1 LTSESEQ
8 QLKAGIAIFV
18 GMSSKLGLVCSP
30 TASSRRGSPVQFD
43 LSNGSTELRL
53 TLGYDF
59 VTDLPCTKEFQQA
72 LWMDLSAITLRLTDQ
87 NLAEFTTL
95 SGIPIRFRIEFP
107 FSRSTEGGSFEF
119 VHVLT
124 ESGART
130 VFEAKFSV
138 HLTHTV
144 AVQVASLE
152 SVITEPLVVNAVR
165 TFIDTNQAV
174 FYPQRR
180 HPIDLQVLTIESS
193 AYDYK
198 EKRFV
203 YHAATDEQIAEFLK
217 RKTYWLGFRRGKQS
231 TRICIA
237 DPYDAAYLGV
247 SAERLVQAGAILAAE
262 GYLQTDSS
270 GLYANAGNRL
280 LAQAHRFDREFA
292 AFFKTETAAEE
303 DILLPSNILVSTG
316 NPLFDVFISHATE
329 DKPYVEPLVEALEAA
344 GIKVWFDKTALEWGD
359 DLRPSI
365 DRGLA
370 NCRYGI
376 VVLSKAFL
384 RKKKWTEYEL
394 NSLFA
399 LEQPGRKII
408 LPIWHGITRDDLLQ
422 YGAGFADRLAK
433 ISSKDSYED
442 IVESL
447 LNLVGRSKP
456 QTATTLM
463 APLPTVPEPAK
474 PNPDGADAPRVAK
487 LELPAA
493 RPMIVPKRYGK
504 GVLKDHMGYTGLA
517 VVNDGEQPA
526 YDITIH
532 NVQINEGGKLTFH
545 CGHTERLTKNDGE
558 AFYPAFVEM
567 RLGGIFGS
575 GLFDFMR
582 ERGVVSITVPITYR
596 DSSDNSFQT
605 DVTLERDVQKSGGLR
620 LGWKQKRIRNPD
632 SENG

>member
-1 LTSESEQ
+1 MEINRATTLAKV
-8 QLKAGIAIFV
+8 LARDRALDARDRKDAAIEK
-18 GMSSKLGLVCSP
+18 GRLAEAHP
-30 TASSRRGSPVQFD
+30 
-43 LSNGSTELRL
+43 GST
-53 TLGYDF
+53 DF
-59 VTDLPCTKEFQQA
+59 RQAVEVIAQYLTDL
-72 LWMDLSAITLRLTDQ
+72 M
-87 NLAEFTTL
+87 
-95 SGIPIRFRIEFP
+95 
-107 FSRSTEGGSFEF
+107 
-119 VHVLT
+119 
-124 ESGART
+124 
-130 VFEAKFSV
+130 EAKVSSV
-138 HLTHTV
+138 RDAHAQTNIPVTGQTV
-144 AVQVASLE
+144 ENALEALHASLE
-152 SVITEPLVVNAVR
+152 TVISASVGSWGGSLALVQKR
-165 TFIDTNQAV
+165 TGETVADG
-174 FYPQRR
+174 
-180 HPIDLQVLTIESS
+180 
-193 AYDYK
+193 
-198 EKRFV
+198 
-203 YHAATDEQIAEFLK
+203 AEALAEAERELK
-217 RKTYWLGFRRGKQS
+217 RR
-231 TRICIA
+231 
-237 DPYDAAYLGV
+237 
-247 SAERLVQAGAILAAE
+247 AERLCEKAEAKLDVLLQSNLAASE
-262 GYLQTDSS
+262 RSEVVES
-270 GLYANAGNRL
+270 RNS
-280 LAQAHRFDREFA
+280 
-292 AFFKTETAAEE
+292 AE
-303 DILLPSNILVSTG
+303 VSPTY
-316 NPLFDVFISHATE
+316 DVFVSHATE

-384 RKKKWTEYEL
+384 GKKKWTEYEL

-399 LEQPGRKII
+399 LEQPGKKII

-456 QTATTLM
+456 RTATALT

-474 PNPDGADAPRVAK
+474 PNPDGGDAPRVEK

-632 SENG
+632 SQNG

>member
-1 LTSESEQ
+1 MVQQRTNKTVTGGAEVLAEAERDLKRRAAQLYEKAEAKLDVLLQSNLAASER
-8 QLKAGIAIFV
+8 IAV
-18 GMSSKLGLVCSP
+18 VESGNSAEVSP
-30 TASSRRGSPVQFD
+30 T
-43 LSNGSTELRL
+43 
-53 TLGYDF
+53 Y
-59 VTDLPCTKEFQQA
+59 
-72 LWMDLSAITLRLTDQ
+72 
-87 NLAEFTTL
+87 
-95 SGIPIRFRIEFP
+95 
-107 FSRSTEGGSFEF
+107 
-119 VHVLT
+119 
-124 ESGART
+124 
-130 VFEAKFSV
+130 
-138 HLTHTV
+138 
-144 AVQVASLE
+144 
-152 SVITEPLVVNAVR
+152 
-165 TFIDTNQAV
+165 
-174 FYPQRR
+174 
-180 HPIDLQVLTIESS
+180 
-193 AYDYK
+193 
-198 EKRFV
+198 
-203 YHAATDEQIAEFLK
+203 
-217 RKTYWLGFRRGKQS
+217 
-231 TRICIA
+231 
-237 DPYDAAYLGV
+237 
-247 SAERLVQAGAILAAE
+247 
-262 GYLQTDSS
+262 
-270 GLYANAGNRL
+270 
-280 LAQAHRFDREFA
+280 
-292 AFFKTETAAEE
+292 
-303 DILLPSNILVSTG
+303 
-316 NPLFDVFISHATE
+316 DVFISHATE

-384 RKKKWTEYEL
+384 GKKKWTEYEL

-399 LEQPGRKII
+399 LEQPGKKII

-456 QTATTLM
+456 QTATTLT

-474 PNPDGADAPRVAK
+474 PSLDEGDAPRVEK
-487 LELPAA
+487 LGLPAA

-545 CGHTERLTKNDGE
+545 SGHTERLTKNDGE

-582 ERGVVSITVPITYR
+582 ERGVASITVPIRYR
-596 DSSDNSFQT
+596 DSNNNWYQT
-605 DVTLERDVQKSGGLR
+605 DVTFERDVQKSGGLR
-620 LGWKQKRIRNPD
+620 LGWKQKPILNPD
-632 SENG
+632 SENR